1 MQDAVMEE
9 LRRRLAEVDRI
20 DVSRYQFINMEG
32 LRRAAGSNWPAMR
45 ARVFLA
51 TRSMIERRVAE
62 EDLIIPCAT
71 GYLVIFKALAQELA
85 ERTTARIR
93 EDMERFFLG
102 DGELAELN
110 VEAVAEQLSIA
121 EFEAALAAAD
131 LDFADEPD
139 LGGAPAPPDGAV
151 NDAAF
156 DGLDY
161 VPAWDARQEAAAS
174 YFARPRP
181 APSSDGVR
189 SVAIWRPQKPDPR
202 LAFDLEVLDT
212 AIAALE
218 RLVCEGSRCA
228 LIIPA
233 GYASLSLPRTRSSY
247 VTALSKAPEALK
259 PLIWVR
265 LEDAPSGPPRAVMAE
280 TGRILKAQAAQLFV
294 DASIETLDLS
304 PHAESGAAW
313 VGASLGPNRSA
324 SAADLERFTA
334 IARRRDVATY
344 FTDADRPEQLRAAIN
359 AQARLIAG
367 RAIAVYDAP
376 RAPFRL
382 SRAALMSRAA

>member
-1 MQDAVMEE
+1 MHDAVMEE
-9 LRRRLAEVDRI
+9 LKRRLAEVDRI
-20 DVSRYQFINMEG
+20 DVSRYQFINMER
-32 LRRAAGSNWPAMR
+32 LRDAAGADWPAMR

-51 TRSMIERRVAE
+51 TCSMIERRVAE

-71 GYLVIFKALAQELA
+71 GYLVIFKALAPKLA

-102 DGELAELN
+102 DGALAQLN

-131 LDFADEPD
+131 LDFTEAPD
-139 LGGAPAPPDGAV
+139 GSAAAPPAV
-151 NDAAF
+151 MSQEAAF

-174 YFARPRP
+174 YFVRPRP
-181 APSSDGVR
+181 ASCADGVR
-189 SVAIWRPQKPDPR
+189 APAVLKPEKPDPR
-202 LAFDLEVLDT
+202 LAFDLEVLDR
-212 AIAALE
+212 AIAALDS
-218 RLVCEGSRCA
+218 LVSNGTRCA

-247 VTALSKAPEALK
+247 ATALSKAPEALRS
-259 PLIWVR
+259 LIWVR
-265 LEDAPSGPPRAVMAE
+265 LEDAPAGPPRAVMAE

-294 DASIETLDLS
+294 DASVKTLDLS
-304 PHAESGAAW
+304 PHAETGAAW
-313 VGASLGPNRSA
+313 VGAGHGSSRSVSTA
-324 SAADLERFTA
+324 RLERFAA
-334 IARRRDVATY
+334 IAQRRNMAAYVTE
-344 FTDADRPEQLRAAIN
+344 ADKPEQLHAALH
-359 AQARLIAG
+359 AQVRLIAG

-382 SRAALMSRAA
+382 SRAALVSRAA